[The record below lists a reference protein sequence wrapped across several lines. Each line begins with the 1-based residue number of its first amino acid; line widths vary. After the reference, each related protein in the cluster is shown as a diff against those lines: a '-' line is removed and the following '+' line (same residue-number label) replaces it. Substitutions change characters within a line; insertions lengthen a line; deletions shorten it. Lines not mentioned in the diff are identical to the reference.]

1 MDQLSRQLKSGILPP
16 QLNYSIQ
23 NDNLDYSKIQYNN
36 RYHSFDFYARKF
48 PDGFSEDFLFEP
60 IIQMIAD
67 KAKLNN
73 VSPLIELNN
82 MLINTIDNN
91 VVSDSS

>member
-1 MDQLSRQLKSGILPP
+1 MEDLNRKFKNGILPKE
-16 QLNYSIQ
+16 LNYTIE
-23 NDNLDYSKIQYNN
+23 NNIIDWNKLQYNN
-36 RYHSFDFYARKF
+36 RYQSFDFYARKF